1 MNVMVYNEQYHML
14 VNIIKNSESPDEFE
28 SRWSVIMDSTNL
40 SSNEWL
46 CGMYELRSRWVPAY
60 VKHIFSAGMSSS
72 QRSESGHSFFKRYV
86 NRKNSLMDFI
96 VRFNMALRHQRHEEL
111 VANHIDIIEKPRLTS
126 KFQMEHQMVHIYT
139 KKIFLLFQTEVDQ
152 SNYYICSKKSGSVD
166 AKVYTVER
174 REQGKSFDRHRQLTY
189 YTERD
194 IIRCSCQKFEFEGFP
209 CRHMISYLKKKQV
222 LLLPEKYILP
232 RWTKNA
238 KETVVF
244 SDEGS
249 SSKSLMARH
258 GMLAH
263 KSSLMVD
270 DAALID
276 TRTSFLMEE
285 FEKLH
290 IRVKELDDG
299 GNVDMGRSNS
309 KSQEESQ
316 TIHDPS
322 IVRAKGCGKRL
333 KSSKE
338 KALSK
343 TNRQCSTCGQI
354 GHDKRTCPTL
364 SYRST
369 MDMYQPEGTDYAQ
382 TQDEGIDDTAFV
394 SNASSQC
401 DVVNWFL

>member
-1 MNVMVYNEQYHML
+1 
-14 VNIIKNSESPDEFE
+14 
-28 SRWSVIMDSTNL
+28 
-40 SSNEWL
+40 
-46 CGMYELRSRWVPAY
+46 
-60 VKHIFSAGMSSS
+60 
-72 QRSESGHSFFKRYV
+72 
-86 NRKNSLMDFI
+86 
-96 VRFNMALRHQRHEEL
+96 
-111 VANHIDIIEKPRLTS
+111 
-126 KFQMEHQMVHIYT
+126 
-139 KKIFLLFQTEVDQ
+139 
-152 SNYYICSKKSGSVD
+152 
-166 AKVYTVER
+166 
-174 REQGKSFDRHRQLTY
+174 
-189 YTERD
+189 
-194 IIRCSCQKFEFEGFP
+194 
-209 CRHMISYLKKKQV
+209 
-222 LLLPEKYILP
+222 
-232 RWTKNA
+232 
-238 KETVVF
+238 
-244 SDEGS
+244 
-249 SSKSLMARH
+249 
-258 GMLAH
+258 MLAH

-270 DAALID
+270 DAALTD

-343 TNRQCSTCGQI
+343 TNRQCSACGQI

-382 TQDEGIDDTAFV
+382 AQDQGIDDTAFV

-401 DVVNWFL
+401 DVHHLSVTMAAETAAMEEAEAVAVEVVGVVVAVAVCGKYGSQG